1 MAEVSLELKEI
12 KKSFTEGEAVLD
24 NISLE
29 ISKGEFITL
38 LGSSGCGK
46 TTTLRII
53 AGLEQPDAGSVWL
66 DGREVTGL
74 EPNQRDVN
82 TVFQN
87 YALFPHM
94 NVAENIGYGLKL
106 KKVPK
111 SEIRKKV
118 SQMLELV
125 QLEGYE
131 RRKPSELSG
140 GQKQRV
146 AIARALVN
154 NPKVLL
160 LDEPLGALD
169 LQLRRAMQIE
179 LKHLQK
185 KLGITF
191 IYITHDQEEA
201 INMSDRIAVMKDGR
215 IEQIGTPDEIYNH
228 PKTSYVA
235 TFVGN
240 ANILHG
246 VAESIQ
252 GENAIVKIGND
263 RVIVKLETSQ
273 QDTGDTRAKQYLAA
287 GEKVTLAVRSE
298 NILLQETAVIGD
310 TGTDYRDAVDISV
323 ADGSLDAHNKNSVSG
338 LQATVTEKNF
348 AGGQLRVTLKLS
360 DGTQLIASRYGI
372 DASVAEGQTVRCSFL
387 PADAVLVDRED
398 IHEEA

>member
-29 ISKGEFITL
+29 ICKGEFVTL

-131 RRKPSELSG
+131 KRKPSELSG

-273 QDTGDTRAKQYLAA
+273 QDTEDTGAKQYLAA

-298 NILLQETAVIGD
+298 NILLQETAVISDADTDNGD
-310 TGTDYRDAVDISV
+310 TVDISV
-323 ADGSLDAHNKNSVSG
+323 AGGISDIHDANSISG

-387 PADAVLVDRED
+387 PTDAVLVDRED

>member
-201 INMSDRIAVMKDGR
+201 INMSDRIAVMRDGC

-387 PADAVLVDRED
+387 PTDAVLVDRED

>member
-1 MAEVSLELKEI
+1 MPDILLELKNI
-12 KKSFTEGEAVLD
+12 KKSFTPGEDVLD
-24 NISLE
+24 DICLTVAR
-29 ISKGEFITL
+29 GEFVTL

-46 TTTLRII
+46 TTTLRIV
-53 AGLEQPDAGSVWL
+53 AGLEQTDSGSVWINGQ
-66 DGREVTGL
+66 DVTKL
-74 EPNQRDVN
+74 PPDKRDVN

-106 KKVPK
+106 RKVPRGEIKKKVA
-111 SEIRKKV
+111 
-118 SQMLELV
+118 QMLELV

-131 RRKPSELSG
+131 KRKPSELSG

-154 NPKVLL
+154 NPKILL

-273 QDTGDTRAKQYLAA
+273 QDIGDTGAKQYLAA

-310 TGTDYRDAVDISV
+310 TGTDHRDTVDISV
-323 ADGSLDAHNKNSVSG
+323 SGGGLDAHNKNSVSG

-387 PADAVLVDRED
+387 PTDAVLVDRED

>member
-66 DGREVTGL
+66 GGREVTGL

-131 RRKPSELSG
+131 KRKPSELSG

-154 NPKVLL
+154 NPKILL

-201 INMSDRIAVMKDGR
+201 INMSDRIAVMRDGR

-310 TGTDYRDAVDISV
+310 TGTDHRDIVDISV
-323 ADGSLDAHNKNSVSG
+323 SGGGLDAHNKNSVSG

-387 PADAVLVDRED
+387 PTDAVLVDRED

>member
-125 QLEGYE
+125 QLKGYE
-131 RRKPSELSG
+131 KRKPSELSG

-201 INMSDRIAVMKDGR
+201 INMSDRIAVMKDGC

-246 VAESIQ
+246 VAESVQ
-252 GENAIVKIGND
+252 GENVIVKIGND

-298 NILLQETAVIGD
+298 NILLQEAAVIGD
-310 TGTDYRDAVDISV
+310 TGTDHRDTVDISV
-323 ADGSLDAHNKNSVSG
+323 TGGISDIHDTNSISG

-387 PADAVLVDRED
+387 PTDAVLVDRED

>member
-66 DGREVTGL
+66 GGREVTGL

-131 RRKPSELSG
+131 KRKPSELSG

-246 VAESIQ
+246 AAESIQ

-310 TGTDYRDAVDISV
+310 TGTDHRDTVDISV
-323 ADGSLDAHNKNSVSG
+323 SGGGLDAHNENSVSG

-387 PADAVLVDRED
+387 PTDAVLVDRED

>member
-1 MAEVSLELKEI
+1 MPDILLELKNI
-12 KKSFTEGEAVLD
+12 KKSFTPGEDVLD
-24 NISLE
+24 DICLTVAR
-29 ISKGEFITL
+29 GEFVTL

-53 AGLEQPDAGSVWL
+53 AGLEQTDSGSVWINGQ
-66 DGREVTGL
+66 DVTKL
-74 EPNQRDVN
+74 PPDKRDVN

-106 KKVPK
+106 RKVPRGEIKKKVA
-111 SEIRKKV
+111 
-118 SQMLELV
+118 QMLELV

-131 RRKPSELSG
+131 KRKPSELSG

-201 INMSDRIAVMKDGR
+201 INMSDRIAVMRDGR

-273 QDTGDTRAKQYLAA
+273 QDTGDTGAKQYLAA

-310 TGTDYRDAVDISV
+310 TGTDHRDTVDISV
-323 ADGSLDAHNKNSVSG
+323 SGGGLDAHNKNSVSG

-387 PADAVLVDRED
+387 PTDAVLVDRED

>member
-131 RRKPSELSG
+131 KRKPSELSG

-252 GENAIVKIGND
+252 GENAIIKIGND

-387 PADAVLVDRED
+387 PTDAVLVDRED

>member
-66 DGREVTGL
+66 GGREVTGL

-131 RRKPSELSG
+131 KRKPSELSG

-201 INMSDRIAVMKDGR
+201 INMSDRIAVMRDGR

-246 VAESIQ
+246 AAESIQ

-310 TGTDYRDAVDISV
+310 TGTDHRDIVDISV
-323 ADGSLDAHNKNSVSG
+323 SGGGLDAHNKNSVSG

-387 PADAVLVDRED
+387 PTDAVLVDRED

>member
-131 RRKPSELSG
+131 KRKPSELSG

-154 NPKVLL
+154 NPRVLL

-201 INMSDRIAVMKDGR
+201 INMSDRIAVMRDGR

-252 GENAIVKIGND
+252 GQNAIVKIGND
-263 RVIVKLETSQ
+263 KVIVKLETSQ

-298 NILLQETAVIGD
+298 NILLQEAAAIGD
-310 TGTDYRDAVDISV
+310 TGTDNGDTVDISV
-323 ADGSLDAHNKNSVSG
+323 AGGISDIHDTNSISG